1 MSGPISPYNSSQA
14 QYDLTAYAQASSV
27 EEQEAIAKTKQVEG
41 MILANRVKHDNNYS
55 AAAQK
60 RQ

>member
-14 QYDLTAYAQASSV
+14 QYDLSAYAQGSTV
-27 EEQEAIAKTKQVEG
+27 EEQAAIARRKQVEG
-41 MILANRVKHDNNYS
+41 MILSNEVKHDNNYS